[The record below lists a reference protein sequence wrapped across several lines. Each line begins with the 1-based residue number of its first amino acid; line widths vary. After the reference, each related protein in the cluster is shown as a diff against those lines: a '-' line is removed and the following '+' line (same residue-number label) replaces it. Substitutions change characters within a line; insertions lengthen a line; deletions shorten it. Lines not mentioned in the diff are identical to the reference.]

1 MSSSLIL
8 FLNFVII
15 LSAIC
20 FTETAVLI
28 FGALG
33 FLVVLMSNFSSP
45 GFKVFS
51 GLLLLMTTLILYL
64 YCLRISRLI
73 RRDNVELENMEGEK
87 NILAVELQHLRLE
100 NSTLKQKL
108 QRYTALKDLTET
120 LSSTLSLD
128 TAVPLI
134 TDETFKII
142 DKSCA
147 CPLYL
152 VDNEKQLLYLAGA
165 KVQDTH
171 YEIKAKRGD
180 MFDNW
185 VFKQRTQLMVEDTK
199 KDFRFNANGVKDED
213 LRGVRSL
220 ISVPLISAN
229 KALGILRLDNTSCE
243 AYYADDLRLLDI
255 ISHLAAVAIQNAM
268 FYQRTKELAIT
279 DGLTGLFVH
288 RYFQERFDQEIF
300 RAFRTDSQFAFLML
314 DIDNFKGYNDK
325 YGHIAG
331 DIILKQI
338 AKLISSSVN
347 LGDIVARYGGEEFSI
362 LLVDTTKPEA
372 LKTAE
377 RIRKRIEEERF
388 LLRRE
393 VTRVSISGGI
403 ALFPDDEREKEGLIR
418 RADLALYK
426 AKDEGKNRICTS

>member
-1 MSSSLIL
+1 MISSLLL
-8 FLNFVII
+8 FLNFIII
-15 LSAIC
+15 LSAIY
-20 FTETAVLI
+20 FTEAVILI

-33 FLVVLMSNFSSP
+33 LLIVLASNLSFP
-45 GFKVFS
+45 GLKVFS
-51 GLLLLMTTLILYL
+51 GLLLVMTTLILYL
-64 YCLRISRLI
+64 YRLKMSRFI
-73 RRDNVELENMEGEK
+73 QKNKVELENMEGEK

-100 NSTLKQKL
+100 NISFKQKL
-108 QRYTALKDLTET
+108 QRYTKLKGLTET

-128 TAVPLI
+128 EAASLI
-134 TDETFKII
+134 TEETFKII
-142 DKSCA
+142 DKSSA

-165 KVQDTH
+165 KLQDAH
-171 YEIKAKRGD
+171 CEIKAKRGD

-185 VFKQRTQLMVEDTK
+185 VFKRRTRLMIKDIK
-199 KDFRFNANGVKDED
+199 KDFRFNVNGVKDED

-229 KALGILRLDNTSCE
+229 KVLGILRLDNTSCE

-255 ISHLAAVAIQNAM
+255 ISDLGAVAIQNTI
-268 FYQRTKELAIT
+268 FYQRAKELAIT

-288 RYFQERFDQEIF
+288 RHFQERFDREIS
-300 RAFRTDSQFAFLML
+300 RALWTNSQFAFLML

-338 AKLISSSVN
+338 AKLINSSVN
-347 LGDIVARYGGEEFSI
+347 PGDIVARYGGEEFGV
-362 LLVDTTKPEA
+362 LLVDTTKSEA

-377 RIRKRIEEERF
+377 RIRKRVGEERF
-388 LLRRE
+388 ILRRE
-393 VTRVSISGGI
+393 LTRVSISGGI
-403 ALFPDDEREKEGLIR
+403 AFFPEDEKEKEDLIR
-418 RADLALYK
+418 RADSGLYR
-426 AKDEGKNRICTS
+426 AKNMGKNIVCTS